1 MIEVTKSGEVVE
13 VETCTVRLFTWT
25 ALLQIPLRL
34 MMQNQPDL
42 RSMKR
47 RREHAKAASLL
58 SECME
63 PLTRAVDELIQDCE
77 HPKEVGLTP
86 TEALIRFGH
95 RLGIKNLPDL
105 PQS

>member
-13 VETCTVRLFTWT
+13 VETRTVRLFTWT
-25 ALLQIPLRL
+25 ALLQIPLHL

-77 HPKEVGLTP
+77 HPKEGGPTP